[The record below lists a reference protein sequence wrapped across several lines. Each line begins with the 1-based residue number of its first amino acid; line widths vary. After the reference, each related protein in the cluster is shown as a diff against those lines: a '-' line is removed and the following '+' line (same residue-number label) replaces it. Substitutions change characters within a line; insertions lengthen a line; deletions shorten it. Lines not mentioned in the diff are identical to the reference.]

1 LIKLTHIVNPVKVNE
16 SSDLYFAQPITFETM
31 RMAKEFSKH
40 KNQITICT
48 TQYEED
54 KCTIPSFV
62 TVLSNLEKSVLDVNL
77 ELQKRK
83 LPLIGDILKKLPEA
97 GAADYYIY
105 TNMDI
110 ALMPYFYDTAF
121 EYIEKG
127 HDAIVINRRRI
138 SNTYKKIEQLPLMYP
153 DMGTSHPGFDCFIF
167 KKELLDKLVLENIC
181 IGVSFLEVTLMH
193 NLFSFAEN
201 PLYVPDA
208 HLTFHIGMEVL
219 APRNNNFYKH
229 NRKEFFEKI
238 QPKIKHLY
246 SLKKMPYAAL
256 PIYKRAIKWA
266 LNPSLFTSN
275 YLNLE
280 GRSFWH
286 KTKQYFNE
294 IRWRIIQ
301 K

>member
-1 LIKLTHIVNPVKVNE
+1 
-16 SSDLYFAQPITFETM
+16 M